1 MGIEKRDSVG
11 IFLKEIKRYPL
22 LSQKQE
28 VELARHIVQAKKV
41 ETLLKSL
48 KDRTAV
54 AERLSITPQELE
66 SILHK
71 GKSAQD
77 NLTCHN
83 LRLVVS
89 IAKTYINNG
98 LPFSDLI
105 QEGTLGLIR
114 ATETFDPEKGI
125 KFSTYSYMWIKQAVT
140 RAIANYSRTVRLPCH
155 IFEKLAK
162 IRQSQR
168 VIKEK
173 LGRNPTMKEIAQY
186 SHIEIK
192 ELLFLQECEQLPL
205 SLNHKVGK
213 EKDTEMMDL
222 LPSDIHDAFDSIEAS
237 LIQESINAFLESALS
252 EKQKKIIELRFGLS
266 GCEPYTLAEIGD
278 VVGNSKRQVKSTHDT
293 AIKRLRANPNI
304 NQIKSLVP

>member
-105 QEGTLGLIR
+105 PIPVNEI
-114 ATETFDPEKGI
+114 
-125 KFSTYSYMWIKQAVT
+125 
-140 RAIANYSRTVRLPCH
+140 NSR
-155 IFEKLAK
+155 
-162 IRQSQR
+162 
-168 VIKEK
+168 
-173 LGRNPTMKEIAQY
+173 
-186 SHIEIK
+186 
-192 ELLFLQECEQLPL
+192 
-205 SLNHKVGK
+205 
-213 EKDTEMMDL
+213 
-222 LPSDIHDAFDSIEAS
+222 
-237 LIQESINAFLESALS
+237 
-252 EKQKKIIELRFGLS
+252 
-266 GCEPYTLAEIGD
+266 
-278 VVGNSKRQVKSTHDT
+278 
-293 AIKRLRANPNI
+293 
-304 NQIKSLVP
+304 